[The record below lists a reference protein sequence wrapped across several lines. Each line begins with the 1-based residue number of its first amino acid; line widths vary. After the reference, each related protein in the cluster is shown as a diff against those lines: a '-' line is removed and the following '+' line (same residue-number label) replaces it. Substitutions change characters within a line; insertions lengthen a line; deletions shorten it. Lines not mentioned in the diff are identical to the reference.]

1 MTMKSYEEYL
11 LGLYEAMLSSIARLR
26 PGLRV
31 DCERDYKRLLSSVEK
46 GGIRVFLE
54 HLPAMGKHLDIC
66 LSQKRL
72 TASNVAFMAPFRRRG
87 VIPRL
92 FKGLFLSVFDESG
105 VLRIEPDISA
115 IRFLRTLLSVAKKFR
130 MSCSDSSTWSTVD
143 GFYKID
149 QGVRH
154 PTLSWD
160 DDGFEASMAAHL
172 SLGDVDQLA
181 FPLLHHNVDAGEPCS
196 IVVPDSISAI
206 QSVADIVSAQLGRFD
221 PLEWKS
227 RHGPGVVSDLKQ
239 GMNKYSF
246 PFWPDKLER
255 VFPFADMAFH
265 SYDEWAAYVCSKSEA
280 ELQSMKHEPPSRLAA
295 VPKVLSKPRLIA
307 SEPVAHQWC
316 QQTVA
321 DFLMSSVQNTAISS
335 AISFRDQ
342 SKNGE
347 LALKASSSGSH
358 ATIDL
363 SDASDR
369 ISCWVIERVLR
380 RNSTLL
386 DAVQSCR
393 TRWIR
398 NEIDRKSPR
407 LYKLRKF
414 TTMGSTV
421 TFPMQTI
428 LFACIAIGAT
438 LVQRGQIPTI
448 RNVRR
453 TALEVQIFGD
463 DIIVPSDSAAET
475 LAALAYLG
483 LKVNPS
489 KTFLTGK
496 FRESCGVDAY
506 DGNDVTKISVLAMP
520 VVSKPESVLSIVDTH
535 NNFYTRGFYEVSE
548 YLKRTVTA
556 LKRFNFFDV
565 PVGSGSVG
573 WFSLAGSDSNGA
585 PHRFNRELQRLE
597 YRVTRLRSPMIRTL
611 TDGRSMLLQYFTEV
625 HRPPTSKEERIG
637 TASRSK
643 IKLGLGWE
651 PLPLNKLYP
660 ASRRCRAT

>member
-1 MTMKSYEEYL
+1 MITKSYEEYL
-11 LGLYEAMLSSIARLR
+11 LGLYEAMLSSIARNCPR
-26 PGLRV
+26 LRV
-31 DCERDYKRLLSSVEK
+31 DCERDFKRLLSSVEK
-46 GGIRVFLE
+46 GGVRVFLE

-66 LSQKRL
+66 LSQGQL
-72 TASNVAFMAPFRRRG
+72 TKSNVAFMAPFRRRG

-105 VLRIEPDISA
+105 VLRIEPDIRA
-115 IRFLRTLLSVAKKFR
+115 IEYLRMLLGAAKKFR
-130 MSCSDSSTWSTVD
+130 MSCSNQSTWSTVD

-149 QGVRH
+149 QGVRL
-154 PTLSWD
+154 PSLSWD
-160 DDGFEASMAAHL
+160 DDGFEASLAAHL
-172 SLGDVDQLA
+172 SLGDDDQLA
-181 FPLLHHNVDAGEPCS
+181 FPLLHRTCDAGEPCS
-196 IVVPDSISAI
+196 IVVPDSIAAI

-221 PLEWKS
+221 PSEWKS

-265 SYDEWAAYVCSKSEA
+265 SYSEWADYVHHQSEA
-280 ELQSMKHEPPSRLAA
+280 DAFLQRHEPPSRLAA

-307 SEPVAHQWC
+307 SEPTSHQWC
-316 QQTVA
+316 QQLVA
-321 DFLMSSVQNTAISS
+321 DFLMSSVGKTSIGSC
-335 AISFRDQ
+335 ISFRDQ
-342 SKNGE
+342 SANGD

-369 ISCWVIERVLR
+369 ISCWVIERILR
-380 RNSTLL
+380 RNSSLL
-386 DAVQSCR
+386 DAVQSVR

-398 NEIDRKSPR
+398 NEIDRKSPK

-428 LFACIAIGAT
+428 LFSCIAVGAT
-438 LVQRGQIPTI
+438 LVKRGLAPTI
-448 RNVRR
+448 RNIRR
-453 TALEVQIFGD
+453 TALEVQVFGD
-463 DIIVPSDSAAET
+463 DIIVPLDSADET

-506 DGNDVTKISVLAMP
+506 DGHIVSKISVLAMP
-520 VVSKPESVLSIVDTH
+520 VVSKPESISSTVDTH
-535 NNFYTRGFYEVSE
+535 NNFYIRGYYEVAE
-548 YLKRTVTA
+548 YLRRTVTS

-565 PVGSGSVG
+565 PVGSGAVG

-585 PHRFNRELQRLE
+585 PRRWNSELQRLE
-597 YRVTRLRSPMIRTL
+597 FRVTRLRSPMTRKL

-625 HRPPTSKEERIG
+625 HRPPSSKEERIG
-637 TASRSK
+637 TASRVK

-651 PLPLNKLYP
+651 PLP
-660 ASRRCRAT
+660 

>member
-1 MTMKSYEEYL
+1 MVTKSCEEYL
-11 LGLYEAMLSSIARLR
+11 LGLYEAMLSSIVRNR
-26 PGLRV
+26 PRLRV

-46 GGIRVFLE
+46 GGVRVFLE

-66 LSQKRL
+66 LSQGRL
-72 TASNVAFMAPFRRRG
+72 TKSQVAFFATTRQRG

-105 VLRIEPDISA
+105 ELRIEPDLQA
-115 IRFLRTLLSVAKKFR
+115 IEFLRMLLGVAKKFR
-130 MSCSDSSTWSTVD
+130 MSCSNESTWSTVD

-149 QGVRH
+149 QGVRL

-160 DDGFEASMAAHL
+160 DDGFEATMAAHL
-172 SLGDVDQLA
+172 SLGDDDQLA
-181 FPLLHHNVDAGEPCS
+181 FPLLHHTIDEGKPCS

-206 QSVADIVSAQLGRFD
+206 QLVADIVSAQLGRFD
-221 PLEWKS
+221 PIEWKS
-227 RHGPGVVSDLKQ
+227 KHGPGVVSDLKA

-265 SYDEWAAYVCSKSEA
+265 SHEEWADYVQHQSEA
-280 ELQSMKHEPPSRLAA
+280 DAFSQRYEPPSRLAA
-295 VPKVLSKPRLIA
+295 VPKVLTKPRLIA
-307 SEPVAHQWC
+307 AEPTSHQWC
-316 QQTVA
+316 QQLVA
-321 DFLMSSVQNTAISS
+321 DFLMTSVQYTAIGS

-342 SKNGE
+342 SFNGR
-347 LALKASSSGSH
+347 LALSASSSGSH

-369 ISCWVIERVLR
+369 ISCWVIERIFR
-380 RNSTLL
+380 RSSTLL
-386 DAVQSCR
+386 DALQSVR

-398 NEIDRKSPR
+398 NDIDRKSPR
-407 LYKLRKF
+407 FHKLRKF

-421 TFPMQTI
+421 TFPVQTI
-428 LFACIAIGAT
+428 LFSCIAVGAT
-438 LVQRGQIPTI
+438 LVKRGLTPNIANI
-448 RNVRR
+448 RR
-453 TALEVQIFGD
+453 TALEVQVFGD
-463 DIIVPSDSAAET
+463 DIVVPSDSADET

-483 LKVNPS
+483 LKVNPA

-506 DGNDVTKISVLAMP
+506 DGHVVSKISVLAMP
-520 VVSKPESVLSIVDTH
+520 VVSKPESVVSTIDTH
-535 NNFYTRGFYEVSE
+535 NNFYLRGYCEVAE
-548 YLKRTVTA
+548 YLKRAVA
-556 LKRFNFFDV
+556 SLKRFNFFDV
-565 PVGSGSVG
+565 PADSGAIGWYSLVGSNSP
-573 WFSLAGSDSNGA
+573 SLPKRWNA
-585 PHRFNRELQRLE
+585 ELQRQE
-597 YRVTRLRSPMIRTL
+597 FRVTRLRSPMTRKL

-625 HRPPTSKEERIG
+625 HRPPTSHEERLG

-651 PLPLNKLYP
+651 PLPY
-660 ASRRCRAT
+660 